1 MDVRSNCT
9 SMRFHEP
16 AAQRGPPGPGHD
28 RDPFYPG
35 TCGADLLS
43 ETAYVWLAYVMKG
56 VDFRPLSTATGSRLG
71 RGCPC
76 SWHSP
81 PL

>member
-9 SMRFHEP
+9 QHAFPRAGGP
-16 AAQRGPPGPGHD
+16 ARAPGPGHD

-43 ETAYVWLAYVMKG
+43 ESAYVWLAYVMKG
-56 VDFRPLSTATGSRLG
+56 VDLRPLSTATGSHLG